1 MTPFR
6 HLAVLTATLS
16 AILSSALA
24 LAQSPATQLPREV
37 MINGVEFVHI
47 PAGNFWYGVEN
58 TDYLDNQKPVN
69 GKHYRDVQIWLDG
82 FYLAK
87 FEARARDLKRFLEQ
101 PGLKRQAKYAG
112 ETEGCSLT
120 GSATAGYTLKSPEQD
135 LPATHMSNE
144 LSTEL
149 AQWLGFRLPTEMEW
163 VKGARGTDRR
173 MFPWGDEYP
182 DDTFAG
188 FKSHAGC
195 SPAPVDAFANGRSAY
210 GLYNMGGNVFEHVAD
225 WYNNAHDLALR
236 DGMRNP
242 PLAKSATVGAD
253 LSHPMRVLKGGRWS
267 THAQGMS
274 IYSRTLH
281 RPDAGF
287 ICFGTRFAVDE
298 SVVARHLQAGTAKVI
313 AEK

>member
-1 MTPFR
+1 MR
-6 HLAVLTATLS
+6 SYHYAAIIIAT
-16 AILSSALA
+16 ISSALA
-24 LAQSPATQLPREV
+24 VAQTPSVSLPREV
-37 MINGVEFVHI
+37 VINGVEFVHI

-58 TDYLDNQKPVN
+58 IDYLDNQRPVN

-82 FYLAK
+82 FYMAK

-101 PGLKRQAKYAG
+101 PDLKRRSKYAG
-112 ETEGCSLT
+112 ETEGCALT
-120 GSATAGYTLKSPEQD
+120 GNAMTGYTLKAPERD
-135 LPATHMSNE
+135 LPATHLSNE
-144 LSTEL
+144 LATEF

-163 VKGARGTDRR
+163 VKAARGTDRR

-225 WYNNAHDLALR
+225 WYNNPYDLALK

-242 PLAKSATVGAD
+242 APPTGGTTGAD
-253 LSHPMRVLKGGRWS
+253 ISHPMKILKGGRWS
-267 THAQGMS
+267 THAQGTS
-274 IYSRTLH
+274 IYSRNLH
-281 RPDAGF
+281 RPDGGF
-287 ICFGTRFAVDE
+287 ICFGTRFAVAE
-298 SVVARHLQAGTAKVI
+298 ATVAQHLKAGTAKVI
-313 AEK
+313 AER